1 MKKLATCVVT
11 VAALIGT
18 PVLAADL
25 GKPVYKAPPP
35 PPPGPVYSW
44 TGFYV
49 GGNAGYGWA
58 TADHDWTMTLLNNV
72 ALPATVVGSDSH
84 RFGGALGGLQAG
96 YNWQVS
102 NFLLGVEMDIQ
113 ISGQQGD
120 QTFLGTIVFA
130 SGLPNTTSTTSYTD
144 KLPWFGTL
152 RARAGLLATDRWLL
166 YATGGLAYGRVE
178 IDGVS
183 SIPGSSSTTR
193 ASVPPAGF
201 NASTTK
207 AGWTVGGGVE
217 GAITNNWTWKVEYL
231 YMDLGSISG
240 SYTFPVNG
248 SVSSCTSTPAGC
260 FIVIPGSGGT
270 FSSRVT
276 DNIVRLGVN
285 YRFY

>member
-1 MKKLATCVVT
+1 MKKLLISGIA
-11 VAALIGT
+11 AIALIGT
-18 PVLAADL
+18 PAFAADMA
-25 GKPVYKAPPP
+25 VKAPPP
-35 PPPGPVYSW
+35 APAPVPYSW

-72 ALPATVVGSDSH
+72 VLPATVVGSDSH

-102 NFLLGVEMDIQ
+102 NFLLGVETDIQ

-183 SIPGSSSTTR
+183 SIPGSSSATR

-248 SVSSCTSTPAGC
+248 SSCTSTPAGC
-260 FIVIPGSGGT
+260 FIVITGSGGT